1 MGAPA
6 GQTRYNSGLLNFILV
21 DDSLM
26 SQSRKR
32 LVMGNWKMHGS
43 LQANAALLQGL
54 VAGATR
60 VAAVDLA
67 VCAPFPY
74 LAQLQALLGGSTISW
89 GGQDVS
95 VHGQGAYTG
104 EVSAAM
110 LKDFGCSWVLCGHSE
125 RRAMHGESSDLVAA
139 KAAGALALGL
149 TPVVCV
155 GETLEDRDTGNAE
168 CVIGDQLD
176 PVLALGTESLSKLVV
191 AYEPVWA
198 IGTGRTA
205 TPDQAQAVHAF
216 IRAALGRHG
225 AGQTRILYGG
235 SVKPAN
241 AAALFGQPDIDGA
254 LVGGASLVADEFLN
268 IAAA

>member
-1 MGAPA
+1 
-6 GQTRYNSGLLNFILV
+6 
-21 DDSLM
+21 
-26 SQSRKR
+26 
-32 LVMGNWKMHGS
+32 MGNWKMHGS
-43 LQANAALLQGL
+43 LRANAALLQQL
-54 VAGATR
+54 VSGAAR
-60 VAAVDLA
+60 VADAELA

-74 LAQLQALLGGSTISW
+74 LAQQQAVLSGSMISW
-89 GGQDVS
+89 GAQDVS
-95 VHGQGAYTG
+95 VHEQGAYTG

-110 LKDFGCSWVLCGHSE
+110 LKDFACSWVLCGHSE
-125 RRAMHGESSDLVAA
+125 RRAMHGESSSLVAA
-139 KAAGALALGL
+139 KAAGALSQGL

-155 GETLEDRDTGNAE
+155 GETLSDRDAGNAE
-168 CVIGDQLD
+168 RVIGDQLD
-176 PVLALGTESLSKLVV
+176 PVLALGSQALSKIVV

-216 IRAALGRHG
+216 IRAALHRHD

-235 SVKPAN
+235 SVKAAN